1 MKGHII
7 TGIILLLL
15 LKVGTTNVGRN
26 GAKGAIYNTGKKIV
40 NILGQQTF
48 KVGESAVEKRAKVTF
63 KTSFKKQIT
72 KSFKNNKLSL
82 SKIVPYGNGGINI
95 EKRTLGEICKHP
107 VSNKLIKELDNMGLS
122 PQSLSKIKAD
132 LSKMGSNTIP
142 TPAENGNV
150 DFSSISWPGI
160 TPQLPDKKKLIE
172 EISKNRKITDVADI
186 RPDDIR
192 KISYDIAQNALAEKY
207 GLTKEQASL
216 IIGKLDLVI
225 HEAES
230 GVVQIVPNNVHRFK
244 QLYAHK
250 GYVSKMMKEI
260 NGKIVND

>member
-26 GAKGAIYNTGKKIV
+26 GAKGVIYNTGKKIV
-40 NILGQQTF
+40 NIVGRQAF
-48 KVGESAVEKRAKVTF
+48 KIGESAVERRAKFAF
-63 KTSFKKQIT
+63 KTSFQKQIT
-72 KSFKNNKLSL
+72 NSVKKNKLSL
-82 SKIVPYGNGGINI
+82 KKMVPYGNGGINA
-95 EKRTLGEICKHP
+95 EKRTLGEICKQP
-107 VSNKLIKELDNMGLS
+107 VTDKLIRGLDEMGLK
-122 PQSLSKIKAD
+122 PGALAKIKSD
-132 LSKMGSNTIP
+132 LAKMGSKNVP
-142 TPAENGNV
+142 SPAEGGHV

-160 TPQLPDKKKLIE
+160 SPKLPDKKKLIE
-172 EISKNRKITDVADI
+172 EVSKNRNIVDVADI

-192 KISYDIAQNALAEKY
+192 RVSYDIAHNALSEKY
-207 GLTKEQASL
+207 GITKEQAKL

-230 GVVQIVPNNVHRFK
+230 GVVQIVPNNVHRYK

-260 NGKIVND
+260 NGKIVDD

>member
-7 TGIILLLL
+7 TGVILLIL
-15 LKVGTTNVGRN
+15 LKVGTVNVGRN
-26 GAKGAIYNTGKKIV
+26 GAKGAVYNAGKKIV
-40 NILGQQTF
+40 NIIGRQTF
-48 KVGESAVEKRAKVTF
+48 KVGESAVERQMKA
-63 KTSFKKQIT
+63 SFRKSFQKQIVGSV
-72 KSFKNNKLSL
+72 KKNKLSL
-82 SKIVPYGNGGINI
+82 KKMVPYGNGGINI
-95 EKRTLGEICKHP
+95 EKRTLGEICEQP
-107 VSNKLIKELDNMGLS
+107 VTNKLLKELDNMGLS
-122 PQSLSKIKAD
+122 SKSLSQIKAD
-132 LSKMGSNTIP
+132 LSKMGSNDVP
-142 TPAENGNV
+142 LPAENGNV
-150 DFSSISWPGI
+150 DFSAISWPGVS
-160 TPQLPDKKKLIE
+160 PKLPNKKKLIE

-192 KISYDIAQNALAEKY
+192 KVSYDYAHNALAEKY
-207 GLTKEQASL
+207 GITKEQASR

-230 GVVQIVPNNVHRFK
+230 GVAQIVPNNVHRFK